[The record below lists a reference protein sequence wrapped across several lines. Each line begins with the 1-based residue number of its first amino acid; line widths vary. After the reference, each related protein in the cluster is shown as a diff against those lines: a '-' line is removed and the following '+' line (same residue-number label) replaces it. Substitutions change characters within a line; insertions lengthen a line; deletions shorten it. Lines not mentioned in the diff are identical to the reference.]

1 MSNQLIELAILLNP
15 ADNVAI
21 ARQTIPAGTPLADEG
36 QNWLTRQAI
45 PSGHKL
51 ARAIL
56 PKGQPVIR
64 YGQVIGFAS
73 RDILPGDW
81 VHSHNLEVGDM
92 QREFDVQVAP
102 LIPPTPLLSPK
113 NGERKGDETGNLG
126 VLGCLTAQ
134 NIQIS
139 GIFPFPQMGEGVR
152 GWGDKPPPLTFL
164 GFRREDG
171 RVGTRNYIAVIS
183 TVNCA
188 NQSARQIADTFKPE
202 RLAEFPNV
210 DGVVA
215 IVHTTGCCAP
225 PDSLSYRYLQRTLL
239 HLAEHPNVGGA
250 IFVSLGCEG
259 NQIQKDSA
267 AFPNPIP
274 SSSML
279 TIQELGGIRGTVRAG
294 VAAVEQLL
302 PIVNSIRRTPQ
313 PISALV
319 AALQCGGSDGWS
331 GVTANPLV
339 GRVAD
344 ALVDSGGTVVLAETP
359 EIFGAEQLLTRR
371 AADAEAG
378 RRLIERIQWWQA
390 HAAHEG
396 FSLDNNPSPG
406 NKAGG
411 LTTIYE
417 KSLGAVAKGGSR
429 PLQAVYEYAERI
441 TRRGLVFMDTPGYD
455 PVSVTGQVAGGSTLV
470 LFTTGRGSVF
480 GGLIAPCIKIAT
492 NTATYQRM
500 QEDMDFNAG
509 VLLEGTGFEAASQAL
524 LDLVSETASGRTSKS
539 ETSPGR
545 ESEFIPWQPGGIL

>member
-1 MSNQLIELAILLNP
+1 M
-15 ADNVAI
+15 
-21 ARQTIPAGTPLADEG
+21 
-36 QNWLTRQAI
+36 
-45 PSGHKL
+45 
-51 ARAIL
+51 
-56 PKGQPVIR
+56 
-64 YGQVIGFAS
+64 
-73 RDILPGDW
+73 
-81 VHSHNLEVGDM
+81 
-92 QREFDVQVAP
+92 
-102 LIPPTPLLSPK
+102 
-113 NGERKGDETGNLG
+113 
-126 VLGCLTAQ
+126 
-134 NIQIS
+134 
-139 GIFPFPQMGEGVR
+139 
-152 GWGDKPPPLTFL
+152 
-164 GFRREDG
+164 
-171 RVGTRNYIAVIS
+171 GTRNYIAVIS
-183 TVNCA
+183 TVSCA
-188 NQSARQIADTFKPE
+188 NQSARQIADAFTPE

-215 IVHTTGCCAP
+215 IVHATGCCAP
-225 PDSLSYRYLQRTLL
+225 PDSLSFRYLQRTLL

-259 NQIQKDSA
+259 NQIQKDPA
-267 AFPNPIP
+267 QAFPNPIP
-274 SSSML
+274 SSSVL
-279 TIQELGGIRGTVRAG
+279 TIQDLGGIRATVRAG
-294 VAAVEQLL
+294 IAAVEQLL
-302 PIVNSIRRTPQ
+302 PAVNSIQRTPQ
-313 PISALV
+313 PISELV

-339 GRVAD
+339 GQVAD
-344 ALVDSGGTVVLAETP
+344 PLVDSGGTVILAETP
-359 EIFGAEQLLTRR
+359 EIYGAEHLLTHRV
-371 AADAEAG
+371 ADPEAG

-390 HAAHEG
+390 HAAREG

-509 VLLEGTGFEAASQAL
+509 ALLEGAGFEAASQAL
-524 LDLVSETASGRTSKS
+524 LDLVIETASGKASKS

>member
-1 MSNQLIELAILLNP
+1 MGTKSIAPQALYTCLDRHYCIKRRLVMSKQLTELAILLNP

-21 ARQTIPAGTPLADEG
+21 ARQTIPVGTPLADEG
-36 QNWLTRQAI
+36 QKWLTRQII
-45 PSGHKL
+45 PGGHKL
-51 ARAIL
+51 ARTAISA
-56 PKGQPVIR
+56 GQPVIR
-64 YGQVIGFAS
+64 YGQMIGFAS
-73 RDILPGDW
+73 RDVQPGDW
-81 VHSHNLEVGDM
+81 VHSHNLDVGDM
-92 QREFDVQVAP
+92 QREFEVQVVSQ
-102 LIPPTPLLSPK
+102 PPDS
-113 NGERKGDETGNLG
+113 
-126 VLGCLTAQ
+126 
-134 NIQIS
+134 
-139 GIFPFPQMGEGVR
+139 FPQMGEGEKSGKLGVLGSR
-152 GWGDKPPPLTFL
+152 TAQNTQFSEFS

-188 NQSARQIADTFKPE
+188 NQSARQIADTFTPE

-215 IVHTTGCCAP
+215 IVHATGCCAP
-225 PDSLSYRYLQRTLL
+225 PDSLSYRYLQRTLF
-239 HLAEHPNVGGA
+239 HLAGHPNVGGA

-259 NQIQKDSA
+259 NQVQVPSA
-267 AFPNPIP
+267 AFPSPIP
-274 SSSML
+274 SRSVL
-279 TIQELGGIRGTVRAG
+279 TIQDLGGIRATVRAG
-294 VAAVEQLL
+294 IAAVERLL
-302 PIVNSIRRTPQ
+302 PAVNAIQRTPQ
-313 PISALV
+313 PVSELV

-344 ALVDSGGTVVLAETP
+344 FLVDSGGTVILAETP
-359 EIFGAEQLLTRR
+359 EIFGAEHLLTRR
-371 AADAEAG
+371 VADQEAG
-378 RRLIERIQWWQA
+378 RRLIERIQAWQA
-390 HAAHEG
+390 QAAREG

-455 PVSVTGQVAGGSTLV
+455 PVSVTGEVAGGGNLV

-492 NTATYQRM
+492 NSATYQHM

-509 VLLEGTGFEAASQAL
+509 VLLEGVGFEAASQAL
-524 LDLVSETASGRTSKS
+524 LDLVIDIASGKASKS
-539 ETSPGR
+539 ETSSGR
-545 ESEFIPWQPGGIL
+545 ESEFVPWQPGGIL

>member
-1 MSNQLIELAILLNP
+1 MSTQLTKLAILLHP

-21 ARQTIPAGTPLADEG
+21 ARQTIPADTSLEDGE
-36 QNWLTRQAI
+36 QKWLTRQEI

-56 PKGQPVIR
+56 STGQPVMR

-73 RDILPGDW
+73 QDIQPGDW
-81 VHSHNLEVGDM
+81 VHAHNLEVGDM
-92 QREFDVQVAP
+92 QREFDVQVV
-102 LIPPTPLLSPK
+102 PPPRPSP
-113 NGERKGDETGNLG
+113 
-126 VLGCLTAQ
+126 
-134 NIQIS
+134 IS
-139 GIFPFPQMGEGVR
+139 RTEMGEGVLPLHLGFSDGEGR
-152 GWGDKPPPLTFL
+152 GGVEASLLQPFL

-183 TVNCA
+183 TVSCA
-188 NQSARQIADTFKPE
+188 NACARQIADTFTPE
-202 RLAEFPNV
+202 RLVDFPNV

-215 IVHTTGCCAP
+215 IVHATGCCAT
-225 PDSLSYRYLQRTLL
+225 PDSLSYRHLQRTLC

-259 NQIQKDSA
+259 NQLQKDSA

-274 SSSML
+274 ASSVL
-279 TIQELGGIRGTVRAG
+279 TIQDLGGIRGTVRAG
-294 VAAVEQLL
+294 IAAVEQLL
-302 PIVNSIRRTPQ
+302 TAANHTRRTPQ
-313 PISALV
+313 PVSELM

-344 ALVDSGGTVVLAETP
+344 ILVDSGGTVVLAETP
-359 EIFGAEQLLTRR
+359 EIFGAEQLLTHRV
-371 AADAEAG
+371 ADPEAG
-378 RRLIERIQWWQA
+378 HRLIERIQWWQA
-390 HAAHEG
+390 HAAREG

-429 PLQAVYEYAERI
+429 PLQGVYEYAERI
-441 TRRGLVFMDTPGYD
+441 TCRGLVFMDTPGYD

-492 NTATYQRM
+492 NSTTYQRM

-524 LDLVSETASGRTSKS
+524 LELVIEVASGKPSKS

>member
-1 MSNQLIELAILLNP
+1 MSNLLTELTILLHP

-21 ARQTIPAGTPLADEG
+21 ARQTILAGTPMADGE
-36 QNWLTRQAI
+36 QHWLTRQDI

-56 PKGQPVIR
+56 LKGQPVIR

-73 RDILPGDW
+73 RDIQPGDW

-92 QREFDVQVAP
+92 QREFDVQVAH
-102 LIPPTPLLSPK
+102 LIPRTQLCC
-113 NGERKGDETGNLG
+113 
-126 VLGCLTAQ
+126 VA
-134 NIQIS
+134 
-139 GIFPFPQMGEGVR
+139 PQMGEGGR

-164 GFRREDG
+164 GFRRKDG

-183 TVNCA
+183 TVSCA
-188 NQSARQIADTFKPE
+188 NQSARQIADAFTPE

-215 IVHTTGCCAP
+215 IVHTAGCSSP
-225 PDSLSYRYLQRTLL
+225 PNSLSFRYLQRTLF

-259 NQIQKDSA
+259 NQVQVPSP
-267 AFPNPIP
+267 AFPIP
-274 SSSML
+274 VPASSVL
-279 TIQELGGIRGTVRAG
+279 TIQDLGGIRATVRTG
-294 VAAVEQLL
+294 IAAIEQLL
-302 PIVNSIRRTPQ
+302 PSVNAIQRTPQ
-313 PISALV
+313 SVSELV
-319 AALQCGGSDGWS
+319 VALQCGGSDGWS

-339 GRVAD
+339 GQVAD
-344 ALVDSGGTVVLAETP
+344 ILVDSGGTALLAETP
-359 EIFGAEQLLTRR
+359 EIYGAEHLLTHR
-371 AADAEAG
+371 AANPEAG
-378 RRLIERIQWWQA
+378 RRLIERIQWWQE
-390 HAAHEG
+390 HAAREG

-429 PLQAVYEYAERI
+429 PLQAVYEYAQQI
-441 TRRGLVFMDTPGYD
+441 TQRGLVFMDTPGND
-455 PVSVTGQVAGGSTLV
+455 PVSITGQVAGGSTLV

-509 VLLEGTGFEAASQAL
+509 VLLEGGGFETASQAL
-524 LDLVSETASGRTSKS
+524 LDLVIEVASGKPSKS
-539 ETSPGR
+539 ETSSGR

>member
-1 MSNQLIELAILLNP
+1 LS
-15 ADNVAI
+15 
-21 ARQTIPAGTPLADEG
+21 
-36 QNWLTRQAI
+36 TRQEI

-51 ARAIL
+51 ARAAVAA
-56 PKGQPVIR
+56 GQPVLR

-73 RDILPGDW
+73 CDIQPGDW

-92 QREFDVQVAP
+92 QREFEVKVAP
-102 LIPPTPLLSPK
+102 L
-113 NGERKGDETGNLG
+113 DESGNLG
-126 VLGCLTAQ
+126 VLGRGAAQ
-134 NIQIS
+134 NTQIS
-139 GIFPFPQMGEGVR
+139 SFY
-152 GWGDKPPPLTFL
+152 
-164 GFRREDG
+164 GFRRADEK
-171 RVGTRNYIAVIS
+171 VGTRNYIAVIS
-183 TVNCA
+183 TVSCA
-188 NQSARQIADTFKPE
+188 DQSARQIAEAFTPE
-202 RLAEFPNV
+202 RLAAFPNV

-215 IVHTTGCCAP
+215 LVHATGCCAAP
-225 PDSLSYRYLQRTLL
+225 GSLSFRFLQRTLF

-259 NQIQKDSA
+259 NQVQSPSA
-267 AFPNPIP
+267 DFPSPDP
-274 SSSML
+274 SRSVL
-279 TIQELGGIRGTVRAG
+279 TIQDLGGIRGTVRAG
-294 VAAVEQLL
+294 IAAVEELL
-302 PIVNSIRRTPQ
+302 PAVDGIQRTPQ
-313 PISALV
+313 PLSELV

-344 ALVDSGGTVVLAETP
+344 AIVDSGGTVVLAETP
-359 EIFGAEQLLTRR
+359 EIFGAEHLLTHR
-371 AADAEAG
+371 AADEQAG

-390 HAAHEG
+390 HAAREG

-455 PVSVTGQVAGGSTLV
+455 PVSVTGQVAGGCNLV

-480 GGLIAPCIKIAT
+480 GGQIAPCIKIAT
-492 NTATYQRM
+492 NSTTYQRM

-509 VLLEGTGFEAASQAL
+509 ILLEGGGFEDTAQAL
-524 LDLVSETASGRTSKS
+524 LDLTIDIASGRDSKS

>member
-1 MSNQLIELAILLNP
+1 MSNLLTELAVLLHP
-15 ADNVAI
+15 DDNVAI
-21 ARQTIPAGTPLADEG
+21 ARRSIPPGTSLVDG
-36 QNWLTRQAI
+36 DQQWLIRQEI

-56 PKGQPVIR
+56 SAGQPVLR

-73 RDILPGDW
+73 RDIQPGDW
-81 VHSHNLEVGDM
+81 VHSHNLGVGDM
-92 QREFDVQVAP
+92 QRQFDVQV
-102 LIPPTPLLSPK
+102 
-113 NGERKGDETGNLG
+113 
-126 VLGCLTAQ
+126 V
-134 NIQIS
+134 
-139 GIFPFPQMGEGVR
+139 PQ
-152 GWGDKPPPLTFL
+152 PPPSPSPTRTFL
-164 GFRREDG
+164 GFRRADG

-183 TVNCA
+183 TVSCA
-188 NQSARQIADTFKPE
+188 NACARQIADTFTPE
-202 RLAEFPNV
+202 HLADFPNV

-215 IVHTTGCCAP
+215 IVHSTGCCAKP
-225 PDSLSYRYLQRTLL
+225 GSLSYLNLQRTLA
-239 HLAEHPNVGGA
+239 HLAEHPNVSGA
-250 IFVSLGCEG
+250 IFISLGCEG
-259 NQIQKDSA
+259 NQLQKDSA

-274 SSSML
+274 ASSVL
-279 TIQELGGIRGTVRAG
+279 TIQDLGGIRGTVRAG
-294 VAAVEQLL
+294 IAAVEQLL
-302 PIVNSIRRTPQ
+302 PAANSIHRTPQ
-313 PISALV
+313 PVSELV

-344 ALVDSGGTVVLAETP
+344 ALVDSGGTVILAETP
-359 EIFGAEQLLTRR
+359 EIFGAEQLLTHRV
-371 AADAEAG
+371 AEAEAG
-378 RRLIERIQWWQA
+378 RRLIERIQWWQE
-390 HAAHEG
+390 HALREG

-429 PLQAVYEYAERI
+429 PLQAVYEYAERV

-509 VLLEGTGFEAASQAL
+509 TLLEGAGFDSASQAL
-524 LDLVSETASGRTSKS
+524 LDLVIETASGRASKS

>member
-1 MSNQLIELAILLNP
+1 MSNLLAELTILLHP

-21 ARQTIPAGTPLADEG
+21 ARQTIPAGTPVADGE
-36 QNWLTRQAI
+36 QHWLTRQDI

-51 ARAIL
+51 ARATL
-56 PKGQPVIR
+56 LKGQPVIR

-73 RDILPGDW
+73 CDILPGDW

-92 QREFDVQVAP
+92 QRKFEVQVAP
-102 LIPPTPLLSPK
+102 PSPVPFPLK
-113 NGERKGDETGNLG
+113 GEGGRGDE
-126 VLGCLTAQ
+126 
-134 NIQIS
+134 
-139 GIFPFPQMGEGVR
+139 R
-152 GWGDKPPPLTFL
+152 GQTFL
-164 GFRREDG
+164 GIRREDG

-183 TVNCA
+183 TVSCA
-188 NQSARQIADTFKPE
+188 NQCARQIADAFTPE
-202 RLAEFPNV
+202 KLADFPNV

-215 IVHTTGCCAP
+215 IVHATGCCAAP
-225 PDSLSYRYLQRTLL
+225 GSLSFRYLQRALF
-239 HLAEHPNVGGA
+239 HLAEHPNMGGA

-259 NQIQKDSA
+259 NQVQVPSA
-267 AFPNPIP
+267 DFPNPLP
-274 SSSML
+274 SSSVL
-279 TIQELGGIRGTVRAG
+279 TIQDLGGIRGTVRAG
-294 VAAVEQLL
+294 IAAVEQLL
-302 PIVNSIRRTPQ
+302 PPVNHIERTPQ
-313 PISALV
+313 PLSELV

-359 EIFGAEQLLTRR
+359 EIFGAEHLLTHR

-390 HAAHEG
+390 HAAREG

-509 VLLEGTGFEAASQAL
+509 ILLEGAGFEATSQAL
-524 LDLVSETASGRTSKS
+524 LELVVETASGKVSKS

-545 ESEFIPWQPGGIL
+545 EGEFIPWQPGGIL

>member
-1 MSNQLIELAILLNP
+1 MSNQLSELAILLHP

-21 ARQTIPAGTPLADEG
+21 ARQTIPAGTHLTDGDQRWP
-36 QNWLTRQAI
+36 TRQAI

-51 ARAIL
+51 ARASL
-56 PKGQPVIR
+56 STGQPVIR

-73 RDILPGDW
+73 RDIQPGDW

-102 LIPPTPLLSPK
+102 LIPLNAATL
-113 NGERKGDETGNLG
+113 R
-126 VLGCLTAQ
+126 
-134 NIQIS
+134 
-139 GIFPFPQMGEGVR
+139 
-152 GWGDKPPPLTFL
+152 PPRTFQ

-183 TVNCA
+183 AVSCA
-188 NQSARQIADTFKPE
+188 NQSARQIADTFTPD

-215 IVHTTGCCAP
+215 IVHATGCCAT
-225 PDSLSYRYLQRTLL
+225 PDSLSYRHLQRTLF

-259 NQIQKDSA
+259 NQLQKDSA

-274 SSSML
+274 ASSVL
-279 TIQELGGIRGTVRAG
+279 TIQDLGGIRGTVRAG
-294 VAAVEQLL
+294 IAAVEQLL
-302 PIVNSIRRTPQ
+302 PAVNNIRRTPE
-313 PISALV
+313 PISELV

-344 ALVDSGGTVVLAETP
+344 ALVDRGGTVILAETP

-371 AADAEAG
+371 VAEAEAG

-390 HAAHEG
+390 HAAREG

-429 PLQAVYEYAERI
+429 PLQAVYEYAERV

-455 PVSVTGQVAGGSTLV
+455 PVSVTGQVAGGGTLV

-509 VLLEGTGFEAASQAL
+509 VLLEGAGFEDTSQAL
-524 LDLVSETASGRTSKS
+524 LDLAIEIASGKASKS
-539 ETSPGR
+539 ETSSGR